1 MFVDLISKIKK
12 NQSSFKIPV
21 SNNDKSEQFLLEFE
35 NLSLNEKE
43 LFLKDDEI
51 IDGFKNSYIFGSF
64 YFIKSLVKSGIFYRE
79 SEEEKEIINHID
91 ELEKENMKLWTIDMF
106 FNGPTYKNVK
116 ALYDMDKV
124 NILKDYYA
132 NVKNVPY
139 VDKFKNRELYYNI
152 FIALAK
158 VAEKHDEYKNIVF
171 AEAIRLKE
179 NKIIELLENI
189 KKSVPEID
197 FRNYSLSSTLKIY
210 DLDSKAPLNKV
221 FFKALMMIGKYGFKN
236 CFNPEDVLRELSKIE
251 GRAKQPR
258 ISKLT
263 LNNGNLN
270 NLSNIYDLKT
280 SFNSWINSL
289 NLTYKDLE
297 NLIKIIEKSN
307 INIQEYL
314 EPVETCLTEK
324 IMKFENEKNKLKN
337 VVFKVNKF

>member
-1 MFVDLISKIKK
+1 
-12 NQSSFKIPV
+12 
-21 SNNDKSEQFLLEFE
+21 
-35 NLSLNEKE
+35 
-43 LFLKDDEI
+43 
-51 IDGFKNSYIFGSF
+51 
-64 YFIKSLVKSGIFYRE
+64 
-79 SEEEKEIINHID
+79 
-91 ELEKENMKLWTIDMF
+91 
-106 FNGPTYKNVK
+106 
-116 ALYDMDKV
+116 
-124 NILKDYYA
+124 
-132 NVKNVPY
+132 
-139 VDKFKNRELYYNI
+139 
-152 FIALAK
+152 
-158 VAEKHDEYKNIVF
+158 
-171 AEAIRLKE
+171 
-179 NKIIELLENI
+179 
-189 KKSVPEID
+189 
-197 FRNYSLSSTLKIY
+197 
-210 DLDSKAPLNKV
+210 
-221 FFKALMMIGKYGFKN
+221 MMIGKYGFKN